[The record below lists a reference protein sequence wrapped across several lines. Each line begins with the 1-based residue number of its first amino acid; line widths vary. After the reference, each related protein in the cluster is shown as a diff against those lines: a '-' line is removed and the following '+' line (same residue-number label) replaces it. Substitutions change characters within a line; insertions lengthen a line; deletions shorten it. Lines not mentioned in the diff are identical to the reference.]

1 MQAVERAAA
10 RLRGPVVAARMTNL
24 RYNPRL
30 DGLRCLAVFGVLPVH
45 FVPASWFLQYAD
57 TGNLGVKLFFVLSGY
72 LITAILL
79 DQRERVESG
88 RSSLR
93 PALAAFYAR
102 RFLRLTPVY
111 FAYLVAA
118 LVLVPG
124 FAPYAG
130 WYFAYLQNFLFAA
143 QPEVF
148 AKYLAHFWTLAIE
161 EQFYLLMPALLL
173 AVPRRHVLTLV
184 LGLLAAGGLFRAA
197 GVALGY
203 GEFALKMMMP
213 AQLDTLAL
221 GALLAVLRWSGREAA
236 VAALVR
242 AGWLFGLPLVIL
254 CHAAQA
260 LGLPHWLVFVLEDF
274 ALGLLFAALVG
285 GASAASVPRGYRF
298 LEWAPLVF
306 LGRIS
311 YGIYVYH
318 FNVPG
323 LLRDVLLPRLGLAL
337 PESDPMRFALYACV
351 SVAIAAAS
359 FYAYERHFNRLKDR
373 LGAGAAAPARQGP
386 DQAGAAAYAKP

>member
-1 MQAVERAAA
+1 
-10 RLRGPVVAARMTNL
+10 MTHL

-88 RSSLR
+88 RASLR

-184 LGLLAAGGLFRAA
+184 LALLAAGGLFRAA

-203 GEFALKMMMP
+203 SEFALKMMMP

-221 GALLAVLRWSGREAA
+221 GALLAVLRWSGRETA

-254 CHAAQA
+254 CHTAHA
-260 LGLPHWLVFVLEDF
+260 LGLPHWLTFVLEDF

-285 GASAASVPRGYRF
+285 GASAASMPRGYRF

-337 PESDPMRFALYACV
+337 PEADLTRFALYAGV
-351 SVAIAAAS
+351 SIVVAAAS
-359 FYAYERHFNRLKDR
+359 FYTWERWFNRLKDR
-373 LGAGAAAPARQGP
+373 VGATERGTVRTRPHAPAMARAQFA
-386 DQAGAAAYAKP
+386 QSSRS

>member
-1 MQAVERAAA
+1 
-10 RLRGPVVAARMTNL
+10 MTDL

-79 DQRERVESG
+79 EQRERVEAG
-88 RSSLR
+88 RASLQR
-93 PALAAFYAR
+93 ALAAFYAR

-173 AVPRRHVLTLV
+173 AVPRRRVLTLV
-184 LGLLAAGGLFRAA
+184 LALVAAGSLFRAT

-203 GEFALKMMMP
+203 GEFALKMMMLRRWC
-213 AQLDTLAL
+213 ARA
-221 GALLAVLRWSGREAA
+221 GCSACRWRCSAMRRLRWGWCTGPRSCWKISRSACSLRPWSAAPRPHPCRAHTVSSSGR
-236 VAALVR
+236 R
-242 AGWLFGLPLVIL
+242 W
-254 CHAAQA
+254 CS
-260 LGLPHWLVFVLEDF
+260 
-274 ALGLLFAALVG
+274 
-285 GASAASVPRGYRF
+285 SAASATASMSITSTSRACCAMCFSRAWGSPFQTPIWRALRSTP
-298 LEWAPLVF
+298 ACRSPSRRPPST
-306 LGRIS
+306 LGS
-311 YGIYVYH
+311 
-318 FNVPG
+318 
-323 LLRDVLLPRLGLAL
+323 
-337 PESDPMRFALYACV
+337 
-351 SVAIAAAS
+351 
-359 FYAYERHFNRLKDR
+359 
-373 LGAGAAAPARQGP
+373 AGSTG
-386 DQAGAAAYAKP
+386 